1 MKLNEIKLFEDD
13 EMDVVAYIEKYWD
26 RSAKDKFFR
35 NLIVRENGE
44 FNYFGSMHLDGPESP
59 LPCQFGR
66 INNFYV
72 ENASRAF
79 FDRNLPKEVSAV
91 HFNSCRISTMK
102 DVPKKLDSLVIN
114 GCDLTSIDSNVSAEA
129 VTISNN
135 KIKSLEGIHEKIHL
149 HGWAMLDVGDNP
161 VEGSVLDVLRV
172 PGLKR
177 LVIRFAEAGSNLSD
191 FDNAIGILEQFVG
204 KGPKGII
211 EAQRELIK
219 HDLEDFA

>member
-1 MKLNEIKLFEDD
+1 
-13 EMDVVAYIEKYWD
+13 
-26 RSAKDKFFR
+26 
-35 NLIVRENGE
+35 
-44 FNYFGSMHLDGPESP
+44 
-59 LPCQFGR
+59 
-66 INNFYV
+66 
-72 ENASRAF
+72 
-79 FDRNLPKEVSAV
+79 
-91 HFNSCRISTMK
+91 MK